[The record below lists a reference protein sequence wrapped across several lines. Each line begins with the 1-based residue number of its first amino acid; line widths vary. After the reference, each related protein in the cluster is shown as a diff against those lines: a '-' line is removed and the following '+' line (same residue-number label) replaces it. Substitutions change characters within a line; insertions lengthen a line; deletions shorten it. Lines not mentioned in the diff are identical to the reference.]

1 MNYAHDFHAGNFAD
15 IVKHAALAA
24 SVAHLARKAKP
35 FVVIDSH
42 AGSGLYDL
50 ESPES
55 LRSAEAA
62 GGIGRLADRPEP
74 GEPALIGALRAV
86 LDLVDDGRGPTGLRR
101 RYPGSPLI
109 AALAM
114 RPGDRLI
121 AAETV
126 DPVRAR
132 LDRVL
137 AARVARPGPRIET
150 LRHDGYSVLKACL
163 PPGERRGLAIIDP
176 PFEDRDEFD
185 RLGRAIE
192 EALIRWASGSY
203 LIWYPV
209 KDVLAADDLAE
220 RIAYALP
227 EHVTALRAELSV
239 VPPGLGGGS
248 PLAAGLTTTGL
259 IAINPAW
266 PVEEGLAPLLD
277 WCAQRLARDPARPGH
292 ASVTALTRD

>member
-35 FVVIDSH
+35 FVVIDTH

-86 LDLVDDGRGPTGLRR
+86 LDLVDDGRGATGLRR

-137 AARVARPGPRIET
+137 AARTPRPGPRIET

-185 RLGRAIE
+185 RLGRAVE

-220 RIAYALP
+220 RVAHALP

-292 ASVTALTRD
+292 GSVTALTRN

>member
-74 GEPALIGALRAV
+74 GEPALIGA
-86 LDLVDDGRGPTGLRR
+86 
-101 RYPGSPLI
+101 
-109 AALAM
+109 
-114 RPGDRLI
+114 
-121 AAETV
+121 
-126 DPVRAR
+126 R

-137 AARVARPGPRIET
+137 AARAPRPGPRVET

-209 KDVLAADDLAE
+209 KDVLAADDLAT

-239 VPPGLGGGS
+239 VPRGLTAGS
-248 PLAAGLTTTGL
+248 ALATGLTTTGL

>member
-24 SVAHLARKAKP
+24 TVAHLARKSKP
-35 FVVIDSH
+35 FVVIDTH

-50 ESPES
+50 EAPES
-55 LRSAEAA
+55 LRSGEAR
-62 GGIGRLADRPEP
+62 GGIFRIPDRPAP
-74 GEPALIGALRAV
+74 DEPALLAGLRRALDA
-86 LDLVDDGRGPTGLRR
+86 VDDGRGAVGTRR

-132 LDRVL
+132 LERVL
-137 AARVARPGPRIET
+137 GARAPRPGPRIEV
-150 LRHDGYSVLKACL
+150 LRHDGYGVLKACL

-176 PFEDRDEFD
+176 PFEEVDEFD
-185 RLGRAIE
+185 RLARAMEAAIE
-192 EALIRWASGSY
+192 RWASGSY

-209 KDVLAADDLAE
+209 KRAEAAEDLAR
-220 RIAYALP
+220 RIGRALP
-227 EHVTALRAELSV
+227 PHMEGLRAELSIL
-239 VPPGLGGGS
+239 PPGSTSDGM
-248 PLAAGLTTTGL
+248 TTTGL
-259 IAINPAW
+259 IAVNPAW
-266 PVEEGLAPLLD
+266 PVEEGMADLLD
-277 WCAQRLARDPARPGH
+277 WCARRLAADPKRPGH
-292 ASVTALTRD
+292 WRVSALPRD